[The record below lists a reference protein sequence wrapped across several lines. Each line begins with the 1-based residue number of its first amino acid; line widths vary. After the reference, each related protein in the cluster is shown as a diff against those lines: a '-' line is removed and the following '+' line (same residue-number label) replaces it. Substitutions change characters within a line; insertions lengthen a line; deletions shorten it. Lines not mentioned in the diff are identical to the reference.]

1 MKESRKHYRKPD
13 LESSEVWLQSLLA
26 DSSDTTP
33 IYPGGD
39 GEPGSFGDI
48 YDGGSF

>member
-1 MKESRKHYRKPD
+1 MKESRKQYRKPD
-13 LESSEVWLQSLLA
+13 MESDEFWPQAILA
-26 DSSDTTP
+26 ESSDTTP

-48 YDGGSF
+48 FDGGNF